1 MDTDPT
7 KGELRQAPLLASE
20 ITAQLTENL
29 ETADAGT
36 IEGRAR
42 KVLSGLGFTDDMQSS
57 SPVALSG
64 ADSLPDL
71 LANGCL
77 CTANHLQESEAGRS
91 SKFHLLSVA
100 ARVSFANAPSEP
112 ILMLLI
118 AARLCLYMILLQPLK
133 PPNHHQD
140 WFFGRGGVI
149 VASREI
155 KSSEE
160 HCISKSHNI
169 FKQDLLWN

>member
-29 ETADAGT
+29 DTADAGT

-42 KVLSGLGFTDDMQSS
+42 KILSGLGFTDDMQSS
-57 SPVALSG
+57 SPAALSG

-77 CTANHLQESEAGRS
+77 KASEQR
-91 SKFHLLSVA
+91 
-100 ARVSFANAPSEP
+100 
-112 ILMLLI
+112 
-118 AARLCLYMILLQPLK
+118 Y
-133 PPNHHQD
+133 
-140 WFFGRGGVI
+140 
-149 VASREI
+149 
-155 KSSEE
+155 
-160 HCISKSHNI
+160 
-169 FKQDLLWN
+169 